1 MQHKPGVLVG
11 NDAVPEFSA
20 EAHPPG
26 SAPASRTFQP
36 QPTEEVPGQA
46 LNPDMQSGTK
56 ASDTIVGTTSGEV
69 HQGYGHPGGGMT
81 SQEEHGGARK
91 KERSGL
97 EGRGVSGSDPISDRG
112 LDMEHEKVGS
122 AGKPGRPE
130 DWKGAED
137 HPSTSAEE
145 VAQERR

>member
-1 MQHKPGVLVG
+1 MVG
-11 NDAVPEFSA
+11 NDAVPEFNV

-46 LNPDMQSGTK
+46 MNPNMQSGTK
-56 ASDTIVGTTSGEV
+56 ASDTLGGTTSDQV
-69 HQGYGHPGGGMT
+69 HQGFGHPGSGMT
-81 SQEEHGGARK
+81 SQELHGGGHK
-91 KERSGL
+91 KDRAGL
-97 EGRGVSGSDPISDRG
+97 EGIGVSGSDPISARG
-112 LDMEHEKVGS
+112 QDMQHEKVGG

-137 HPSTSAEE
+137 HPTTSAGQ
-145 VAQERR
+145 VAQERD